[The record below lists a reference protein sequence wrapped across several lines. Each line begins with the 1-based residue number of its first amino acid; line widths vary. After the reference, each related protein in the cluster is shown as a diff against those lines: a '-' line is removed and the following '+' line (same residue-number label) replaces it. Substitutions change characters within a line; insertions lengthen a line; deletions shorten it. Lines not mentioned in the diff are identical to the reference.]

1 MPAAIGARR
10 RGIGTKPKWGV
21 DGQQYEYAA
30 LLQGRDKKFSRG
42 WFWSLG
48 IGGMIFNA
56 PHLMAAFG
64 ITITET
70 DVLDWRNDVLWT
82 WLAAVRAKEFG
93 CRPPLPAALVDRR
106 IRACFVVIDS
116 AGQSWRMSISRMSL
130 ASDRRSPE
138 LASGLP
144 TFCLYLK

>member
-106 IRACFVVIDS
+106 IRGVLCRDRQRRAKLAYVYFEDEPGQRS
-116 AGQSWRMSISRMSL
+116 AI
-130 ASDRRSPE
+130 A
-138 LASGLP
+138 
-144 TFCLYLK
+144 